1 MYKKIDSLTDEQS
14 EKAIEEPA
22 KKFNII
28 YAHEATNKIVEITK
42 GYPFFIQQLCK
53 IATHLSIWPQTLQ
66 MIWNLCQPIQVQR
79 DICGI
84 GDQIKKNGNF
94 LFSKVKRTTTF

>member
-42 GYPFFIQQLCK
+42 GYPFFINSVMQNC
-53 IATHLSIWPQTLQ
+53 
-66 MIWNLCQPIQVQR
+66 VR
-79 DICGI
+79 
-84 GDQIKKNGNF
+84 
-94 LFSKVKRTTTF
+94 

>member
-1 MYKKIDSLTDEQS
+1 MKNLIPKDCFMYKKIDSLTDEQS

-42 GYPFFIQQLCK
+42 GYPFFYSTVMQNC
-53 IATHLSIWPQTLQ
+53 
-66 MIWNLCQPIQVQR
+66 VR
-79 DICGI
+79 
-84 GDQIKKNGNF
+84 
-94 LFSKVKRTTTF
+94 